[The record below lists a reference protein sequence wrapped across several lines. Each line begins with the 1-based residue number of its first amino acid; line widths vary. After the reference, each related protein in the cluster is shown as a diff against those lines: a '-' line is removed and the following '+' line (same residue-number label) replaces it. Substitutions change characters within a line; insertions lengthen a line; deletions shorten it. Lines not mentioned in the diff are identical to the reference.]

1 LIPFHVVKDHAVFV
15 KHTNGWKFV
24 LRDSI
29 WTLPGVE
36 DITERLQQVE
46 LSSLTCGYLDSD
58 LVYRW
63 IGINAYRKSTG
74 RVPAEW

>member
-1 LIPFHVVKDHAVFV
+1 
-15 KHTNGWKFV
+15 
-24 LRDSI
+24 
-29 WTLPGVE
+29 
-36 DITERLQQVE
+36 
-46 LSSLTCGYLDSD
+46 LDSD